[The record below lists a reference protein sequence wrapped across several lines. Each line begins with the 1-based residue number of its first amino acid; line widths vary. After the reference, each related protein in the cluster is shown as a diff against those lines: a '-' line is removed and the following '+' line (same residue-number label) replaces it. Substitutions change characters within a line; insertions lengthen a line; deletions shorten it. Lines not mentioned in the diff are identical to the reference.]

1 MAFDPSIILG
11 YRGVEIPNQ
20 LAQYAQ
26 MAQVENAQQQNA
38 LAQFQLGAARR
49 AEQGQ
54 NALGQAYGAYYGGGG
69 SMGGGAAA
77 SPAGETLAGMG
88 AGMGAARGGI
98 NYADM
103 RQAIVDQLRT
113 TAPNLI
119 PAELA
124 RINEMEQKALQAKK
138 TLTEID
144 TAGLTQQK
152 TRQELATTRT
162 AQFRDQLSKV
172 NSPEAAAQ
180 WTIAMYNDP
189 YLKDTISSVPL
200 EAALA
205 EIPKTPDAFNVWKNQ
220 NALGMAEF
228 IKQNKPTTF
237 AQDTGPGGRV
247 MSFPGLGGPATV
259 VPGSEFTKSM
269 TFADRNAAARLAFDQ
284 GKFAWEKANP
294 GFELKEAEDGSIVG
308 VNKRTLE
315 AFPVTV
321 GGAAPAA
328 APAMPG
334 GGVPGARLPA
344 PGAGPAA
351 PGMAPPAAGAPGVPL
366 MGKGTAMTETQSN
379 AAMFGGAMA
388 QAQNTIKQLEKSGT
402 VKNAVVPGLLTGLAQ
417 MVPFGVGDGIG
428 NVIQSTFNADP
439 TGLIGPNADQQKLAQ
454 SQLAFATAYLRKTSG
469 AAFGASEIS
478 NTIKEFFPLIGEG
491 EKVIAQKAA
500 ARERA
505 VEGMK
510 ISTNKEGKKYIE
522 GYAGGGAPAAAGR
535 GGGIPNATPTNPLGL
550 PGL

>member
-1 MAFDPSIILG
+1 MALDPNIALG
-11 YRGVEIPNQ
+11 VRGVEVANP

-26 MAQVENAQQQNA
+26 ISQLQSAQNQNA
-38 LAQFQLGAARR
+38 LAQYQLATAQR
-49 AEQGQ
+49 EQEST
-54 NALGQAYGAYYGGGG
+54 NALNEAYRSAYNPQTGDIDINTLRKTLSTGGFGSKLPGLEKALGELQTQKLTAQKLQGEITAQPTTLQTQQTNLVDAKLKQSRAFLDTINPTDPNAPQQYFSWFQANHADPILG
-69 SMGGGAAA
+69 
-77 SPAGETLAGMG
+77 PTLK
-88 AGMGAARGGI
+88 ARGI
-98 NYADM
+98 TEEQFVTKIQ
-103 RQAIVDQLRT
+103 QAINQGPQ
-113 TAPNLI
+113 AF
-119 PAELA
+119 AELL
-124 RINEMEQKALQAKK
+124 NQSKLGTEKFMEL
-138 TLTEID
+138 
-144 TAGLTQQK
+144 
-152 TRQELATTRT
+152 
-162 AQFRDQLSKV
+162 
-172 NSPEAAAQ
+172 
-180 WTIAMYNDP
+180 
-189 YLKDTISSVPL
+189 
-200 EAALA
+200 
-205 EIPKTPDAFNVWKNQ
+205 
-220 NALGMAEF
+220 
-228 IKQNKPTTF
+228 NKPVTF
-237 AQDTGPGGRV
+237 AQDFGTGGRV
-247 MSFPGLGGPATV
+247 MSRAGLGGPATV
-259 VPGSEFTKSM
+259 VPGSEFTKGK
-269 TFADRNAAARLAFDQ
+269 TFADITSERQANLAASRLAFDQ

-321 GGAAPAA
+321 GGGAAPAA

-510 ISTNKEGKKYIE
+510 ISTNREGKKYIE
-522 GYAGGGAPAAAGR
+522 GYGGGGAPAAAGR

>member
-1 MAFDPSIILG
+1 MALDPSIALG
-11 YRGVEIPNQ
+11 IRPLEVPNQ

-38 LAQFQLGAARR
+38 LARFQLGAAQR

-54 NALGQAYGAYYGGGG
+54 NALGQAYGAYYGGD
-69 SMGGGAAA
+69 GGAAA
-77 SPAGETLAGMG
+77 SPAGGTL

-98 NYADM
+98 NYDNM
-103 RQAIVDQLRT
+103 RQAIVDKLRT

-124 RINEMEQKALQAKK
+124 RINEMEQKGLLARK
-138 TLTEID
+138 TQTDID

-152 TRQELATTRT
+152 TRQELVTTRT

-189 YLKDTISSVPL
+189 QLKDTISSVPL

-205 EIPKTPDAFNVWKNQ
+205 EIPKTPQEFNVWKNQ
-220 NALGMAEF
+220 NALGMTEF

-237 AQDTGPGGRV
+237 AQDTGPGGRL
-247 MSFPGLGGPATV
+247 MSFPGLGGPATL

-269 TFADRNAAARLAFDQ
+269 TFADKNAAARLAFDQ

-308 VNKRTLE
+308 VNKRTLQ

-344 PGAGPAA
+344 PSAGPAA

-510 ISTNKEGKKYIE
+510 ISTNREGKKYIE
-522 GYAGGGAPAAAGR
+522 GYGGGGAPAAAGG